1 MKKKILFIALC
12 ISSFLNAQSI
22 SFTSA
27 ALTNAEIGST
37 ITVDFTYSISAD
49 GYIYSAIELQDDF
62 TYQSTIVDAE
72 LNPAVAGTDVTG
84 SFTFTIPES
93 TTPTSDL
100 TGNLNYKIKI
110 ELKDASFNYLAGQ
123 FPDTEI
129 NITSSNL
136 SVDDFNKTLSDIE
149 AYPNPAKN
157 KIYFQNLKN
166 DVDYKA
172 FIFNILGKNI
182 LSVNQLENGI
192 DISSLNDGIYLL
204 SIKSNNKVKNLKF
217 IKN

>member
-1 MKKKILFIALC
+1 M
-12 ISSFLNAQSI
+12 
-22 SFTSA
+22 
-27 ALTNAEIGST
+27 
-37 ITVDFTYSISAD
+37 
-49 GYIYSAIELQDDF
+49 
-62 TYQSTIVDAE
+62 DAE
-72 LNPAVAGTDVTG
+72 LNPAVAGTDFTG

-110 ELKDASFNYLAGQ
+110 ELKDASFNYLAGE
-123 FPDTEI
+123 FPATQI

-136 SVDDFNKTLSDIE
+136 SVDDFS
-149 AYPNPAKN
+149 
-157 KIYFQNLKN
+157 
-166 DVDYKA
+166 
-172 FIFNILGKNI
+172 NILGRNI
-182 LSVNQLENGI
+182 LSVNQLQNGI

>member
-1 MKKKILFIALC
+1 MKKKLLFIALC

-110 ELKDASFNYLAGQ
+110 ELKDGSFSYLAGQ
-123 FPDTEI
+123 FPATEI

-136 SVDDFNKTLSDIE
+136 SVDDFNNTLSDIE

-157 KIYFQNLKN
+157 KIYFQNLNN

-182 LSVNQLENGI
+182 LSVNQLQNGI